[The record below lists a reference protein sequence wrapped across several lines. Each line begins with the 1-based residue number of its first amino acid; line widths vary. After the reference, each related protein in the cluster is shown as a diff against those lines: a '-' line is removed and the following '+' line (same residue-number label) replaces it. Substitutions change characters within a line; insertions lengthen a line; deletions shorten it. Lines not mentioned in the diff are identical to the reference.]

1 MNGCAPIKL
10 NNTYGELDLVCSL
23 DFADPILEGGV
34 EGGLK
39 NGTLYTLAKASSTR
53 WKTFT
58 NHSLA

>member
-53 WKTFT
+53 
-58 NHSLA
+58 